1 MLSVIEVPPANVA
14 EPVVPT
20 VTLIP
25 AGLEFT
31 RSPLL
36 PVAVTVS
43 VADCGGVVVC
53 GFTVNIAVLVAP
65 AKVPLIVTAVAAVT
79 PVVPIAKFA
88 LSAPAGTV
96 TFAVTLATVVLL
108 LDSVTIAPPVG
119 AAAVNVTVPCDELP
133 PTTDVGLTLTL
144 DKLAM
149 AGAVCGV
156 KLREADQ
163 LPVTPAEFLART
175 RHQCRAVA
183 RLVTVVCVPV
193 EVRLRTS
200 GALNVLLSST

>member
-1 MLSVIEVPPANVA
+1 MPPANVA

-43 VADCGGVVVC
+43 VADCGGGVVVC

-79 PVVPIAKFA
+79 PVVLIAKFA

-96 TFAVTLATVVLL
+96 TFAVTLAAVVLL
-108 LDSVTIAPPVG
+108 LANVTIAPPVG

-144 DKLAM
+144 DKLAV
-149 AGAVCGV
+149 AGAACGV

-163 LPVTPAEFLART
+163 LPATPAEFFART
-175 RHQCRAVA
+175 RHQCRTVG
-183 RLVTVVCVPV
+183 RPVTAVCVAV

-200 GALNVLLSST
+200 GAVNVLLSSIWTS